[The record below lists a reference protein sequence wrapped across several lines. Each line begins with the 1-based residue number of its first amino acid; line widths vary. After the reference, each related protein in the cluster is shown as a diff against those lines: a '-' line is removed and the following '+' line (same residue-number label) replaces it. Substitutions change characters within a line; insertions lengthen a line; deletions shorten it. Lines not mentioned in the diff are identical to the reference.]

1 MANEPKIT
9 RKELDLRF
17 KRIVEYNRKQIEAGQ
32 LHHCTKHHELEAA
45 LKQWGYPIEMA
56 TQCLGP
62 RPTSKH
68 TTLPEPTK
76 TLAIANVAPAST
88 SNEGVTSDL

>member
-9 RKELDLRF
+9 RRELDLRF
-17 KRIVEYNRKQIEAGQ
+17 VRIKEYNRKQIEAGQ
-32 LHHCTKHHELEAA
+32 PHHCTKHHELEAA

-56 TQCLGP
+56 EKCLGS

-68 TTLPEPTK
+68 TTATPEPTK
-76 TLAIANVAPAST
+76 TLAIANVAPAPT
-88 SNEGVTSDL
+88 EGIENVL